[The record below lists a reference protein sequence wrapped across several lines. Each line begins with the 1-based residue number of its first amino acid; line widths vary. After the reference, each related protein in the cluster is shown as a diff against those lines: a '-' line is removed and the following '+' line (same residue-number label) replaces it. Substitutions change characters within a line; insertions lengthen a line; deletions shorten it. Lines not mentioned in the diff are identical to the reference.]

1 MEVFN
6 FARIF
11 YYLHVLNSS
20 KIEPGKFWTTFCF
33 FLSRRNSLG
42 LYYPKSCQ
50 TPRRVSW
57 IFQLKTFSN
66 FKNSTG
72 FKQAFPCKKPNP
84 APSFEIWLPN
94 YKMKKKKR
102 KIMASILLFREKFP
116 REARKND
123 VAHPGLARFANF
135 FSLDSHATIEERNFP
150 SRGERAPRKFRQRRA
165 LAACTRVNVRMS
177 RLDFLVSLSS
187 VARFACPTRRSLL
200 FVLRYFRPSCD
211 RFGEETERKMERWGR
226 DGDGNEESNGLF
238 QPGLRGPCGQEGE
251 GTRRSSAR
259 ERGEGGGKALSCRV

>member
-1 MEVFN
+1 
-6 FARIF
+6 
-11 YYLHVLNSS
+11 
-20 KIEPGKFWTTFCF
+20 
-33 FLSRRNSLG
+33 
-42 LYYPKSCQ
+42 
-50 TPRRVSW
+50 
-57 IFQLKTFSN
+57 
-66 FKNSTG
+66 
-72 FKQAFPCKKPNP
+72 
-84 APSFEIWLPN
+84 
-94 YKMKKKKR
+94 
-102 KIMASILLFREKFP
+102 MASILLFREKFP

-177 RLDFLVSLSS
+177 RLDLLVSLSS
-187 VARFACPTRRSLL
+187 AARFACSNATLVAFRLTILSTKLRPVRR
-200 FVLRYFRPSCD
+200 
-211 RFGEETERKMERWGR
+211 GNGTKEERR

-259 ERGEGGGKALSCRV
+259 ERGEGGGKALSCRVWLE